1 MTDSAITTVTV
12 WGTETPLDAISIAM
26 LAASEDLRRFAVA
39 DEHGFLTYEVEGLEC
54 EIETGQEFHLSIE
67 LGDGLAVS
75 VSHIGEKTPMIDLRY
90 DGKNGDLVDRMQ
102 EKSKT
107 AKTLGE
113 LVDLPQILA
122 PFAGLCAV
130 LDDFEGPDWDGWCS
144 MTWTLSGDALQ
155 PEAAPEGEPA
165 KAT

>member
-1 MTDSAITTVTV
+1 MTDSAVTTVIV

-26 LAASEDLRRFAVA
+26 LAASEDLRRFALA
-39 DEHGFLTYEVEGLEC
+39 GEHGFLTYEVEGLEC

-67 LGDGLAVS
+67 LEDGLAVS

-90 DGKNGDLVDRMQ
+90 DGKNGDLVDRMR

-113 LVDLPQILA
+113 LVTLPQILA
-122 PFAGLCAV
+122 PFAGLSAV

-144 MTWTLSGDALQ
+144 MTWTLSGDALL
-155 PEAAPEGEPA
+155 PETAPERDPA
-165 KAT
+165 KAA